1 MVSRSLGQKPFDESR
16 ATLRTW
22 MVHGSRKSPKRF
34 RSLSE
39 IEEKVFGYRLGFWA
53 RQFYFYPP
61 GYCWYFI
68 FPMVFRYR
76 RFRIFVL
83 KCGGR
88 DLLLT
93 PSPIY
98 PPPPTPPQGPTRAGW
113 PDHGGGSRR
122 PRHRAGRDRQGWRWQ
137 FRWQSAGLEVAIG
150 WIRNVSLL
158 KFRGKVAEPSGY
170 GNRMAHRADQIG
182 QPRAAFYDGPQGQ

>member
-1 MVSRSLGQKPFDESR
+1 
-16 ATLRTW
+16 

-98 PPPPTPPQGPTRAGW
+98 PPPPTPPRGRPGRAGLIMAAA
-113 PDHGGGSRR
+113 HVVLVIERAGIVKAGGG
-122 PRHRAGRDRQGWRWQ
+122 
-137 FRWQSAGLEVAIG
+137 
-150 WIRNVSLL
+150 N
-158 KFRGKVAEPSGY
+158 SG
-170 GNRMAHRADQIG
+170 GNRLD
-182 QPRAAFYDGPQGQ
+182 